1 MLEGANAAIL
11 RYLAPGEV
19 PSIDYLLPRSFRYSG
34 LQVMANM
41 AYEQQ
46 YSRALRP
53 FARLALTHHSLNGAG
68 YDLGFGLATSVFGA
82 DHLMLGLNF
91 SKSGLNT
98 AGNTRELQLN
108 YRLHY

>member
-1 MLEGANAAIL
+1 
-11 RYLAPGEV
+11 
-19 PSIDYLLPRSFRYSG
+19 
-34 LQVMANM
+34 MANM